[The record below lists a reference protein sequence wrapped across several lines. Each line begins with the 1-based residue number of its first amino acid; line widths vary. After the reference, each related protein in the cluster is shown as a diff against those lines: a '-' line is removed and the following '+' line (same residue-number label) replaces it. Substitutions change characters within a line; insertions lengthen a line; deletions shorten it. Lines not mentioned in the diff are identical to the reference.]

1 MPTLAPAKR
10 SSIDWLTLGAAVLL
24 SLLGLLTMN
33 SFQPGDPFFI
43 RQAVWIGIS
52 IIAYFGASYVDWRFL
67 RRSGVA
73 AGLYLA
79 LTIPLLF
86 LLALGTAVKGA
97 KSWLSFGSLGIQPIE
112 LAKLALIVALSIYF
126 SRRHIEIRNLRH
138 IIVSGAYAG
147 LVFVLVAL
155 QPDLGG
161 AIIVGLIW
169 LGMVLVS
176 GISRKHLAFVFG
188 AGLLAFSA
196 LWLFGLHDYQKT
208 RILTF
213 VHPLADIHGAGY
225 NAYQSTVAVGS
236 GQMFR
241 LLIGPGNTDLLSGY
255 RAFNRRFRAAV
266 ELRSQ
271 GFEIETELASEAV
284 GRGLRVIEISIPYHP
299 RIAGTQSKLRFLP
312 EYQTDFI
319 FAAFAEEW
327 GFVGIVIIFALYG
340 VICWRILELAGRGAS
355 NFETLFALG
364 VLCYF
369 GAHFFLHVGINMGL
383 LPVTGTTTPFMS
395 YGGSH
400 LIVEFLAL
408 GMLAGMS
415 RYSRATHRDLLDREF
430 SGGYDR

>member
-1 MPTLAPAKR
+1 MPTLESAKHYA
-10 SSIDWLTLGAAVLL
+10 IDWYAFGAALAL
-24 SLLGLLTMN
+24 SLLGLVTMN
-33 SFQPGDPFFI
+33 SFVPGDPFFV

-52 IIAYFGASYVDWRFL
+52 IAVYWAASFVDWRFL
-67 RRSGVA
+67 RRGSVA
-73 AGLYLA
+73 AWIYGVL
-79 LTIPLLF
+79 IVPLML

-112 LAKLALIVALSIYF
+112 LAKLALIITLAKYF
-126 SRRHIEIRNLRH
+126 SRRHIEIRNIRH
-138 IIVSGAYAG
+138 IFVSGAYAAV
-147 LVFVLVAL
+147 VFVLVAL

-176 GISRKHLAFVFG
+176 GISRKHLALVFG
-188 AGLLAFSA
+188 IGLVAFGA
-196 LWLFGLHDYQKT
+196 LWFGGLHDYQKQ

-236 GQMFR
+236 GE
-241 LLIGPGNTDLLSGY
+241 LLGKGIGY
-255 RAFNRRFRAAV
+255 
-266 ELRSQ
+266 
-271 GFEIETELASEAV
+271 
-284 GRGLRVIEISIPYHP
+284 
-299 RIAGTQSKLRFLP
+299 GTQSKLRFLP

-327 GFVGIVIIFALYG
+327 GFVGIAIVFSLFG
-340 VICWRILELAGRGAS
+340 VVFWRILRSASKGAS
-355 NFETLFALG
+355 NFETLFAMGILSY
-364 VLCYF
+364 LC
-369 GAHFFLHVGINMGL
+369 AHFLLHVGINMGL
-383 LPVTGTTTPFMS
+383 LPVTGTTIPFMS

-408 GMLAGMS
+408 GILAGMN
-415 RYSRATHRDLLDREF
+415 RYSRATHREMLDREF